1 MLFEHERGRIEHPND
16 FGPKTLLDQLVQ
28 KAERMKD
35 TNGSALLSL
44 LEHVGTRW
52 NMLEHGESE
61 EQMNVGVF
69 NVRYFLAT
77 QFV

>member
-1 MLFEHERGRIEHPND
+1 
-16 FGPKTLLDQLVQ
+16 
-28 KAERMKD
+28 MKD